1 MTDGIKGW
9 LIIICINQSDHDRSA
24 SNIVTQ
30 QFSMLVDV
38 CLVTREIFFGDFIYT
53 GIKCKQF
60 EFLIAVN
67 LIGFWSS
74 SALPP
79 IRVSIKM

>member
-1 MTDGIKGW
+1 
-9 LIIICINQSDHDRSA
+9 
-24 SNIVTQ
+24 
-30 QFSMLVDV
+30 MLVDV